1 MKKWFL
7 WLFTLFL
14 GAALLMAG
22 CALDQGED
30 EAGESLEFTVVSPD
44 EIPEELKSIL
54 ENNKETE
61 MMLSYQIE
69 GYFYLVRG
77 YGKQET
83 GGYSITVNSLSLK
96 EDGIHL
102 STSLLGPPAGEEIP
116 KESSC
121 PFVVVKLPYME
132 KQVLFD

>member
-1 MKKWFL
+1 MKKWFV

-14 GAALLMAG
+14 GATLLLAG
-22 CALDQGED
+22 CALEEGSASE
-30 EAGESLEFTVVSPD
+30 GESVEFTVVGSE
-44 EIPEELKSIL
+44 EIPPELKSIV
-54 ENNKETE
+54 ESNKETE
-61 MMLSYQIE
+61 MMLSYRIE
-69 GYFYLVRG
+69 DYFYLVRG

-83 GGYSITVNSLSLK
+83 GGYSITVDGVTLQ

-102 STSLLGPPAGEEIP
+102 ATTLLGPPSGEEIP

-121 PFVVVKLPYME
+121 PYVVVKIAYME